1 MTDAQLWLA
10 AIEIGAFFSL
20 IALGMYLVVVGA
32 DFFNFAMGPYAM
44 AAAMASSWVAINY
57 GLALWIAM
65 PLGDRGSVALSI
77 LTEKLVVK
85 QVQKRSGRGGELPAL
100 VAVTAVLFGIQQLA
114 GTVFG
119 RTPLPGQK
127 IFDFDPISVLGA
139 TVDSSTVVLVVG
151 TAVIFVGIGLW
162 LNRSTSGRLLRAVG
176 DSPDAARV
184 LGLPVDRVRLIAF
197 TLAGVIAAV
206 AGLLFAPKAGVQ
218 FTSGLS
224 WTLTAF
230 IALVIGG
237 TGRSWA
243 PLIGG
248 MVLGVVQVFAPVLL
262 RCECCANRDS
272 VDCPGVLRFPS
283 GRLALEEGSRLM
295 ASLSTS
301 PLTSNPPTTSGR
313 SRTRM
318 LALSREALITVVVVA
333 AVLLWMGPS
342 LYRQDLVFLAATYS
356 LIALGMYVPF
366 VLAGSLSMAYSAY
379 AAIGAYAVALIS
391 VRTGLSMWWGWIL
404 GALAAAAVAV
414 LLSLATQKLSGFY
427 LAAVTL
433 LFGIA
438 FEHWLIDG
446 PSFTGGSA
454 GISGVETVTM
464 FGWEPPRY
472 LLVVFAILFVCLI
485 AVAVDRLRKSVWGLM
500 LQAAR
505 DNRNVARSSGV
516 NPAHLTVVALAIGAA
531 IASTGGSLFT
541 VSVQAVTPETFT
553 LSIVFLA
560 IFMPIIGGRGSAWGG
575 APLGALIVVIVTL
588 NMPGYQGS
596 GELLLAGAVL
606 VILIVAPGGG

>member
-1 MTDAQLWLA
+1 
-10 AIEIGAFFSL
+10 
-20 IALGMYLVVVGA
+20 
-32 DFFNFAMGPYAM
+32 
-44 AAAMASSWVAINY
+44 MASSWVAINY

-65 PLGDRGSVALSI
+65 PLGIAVAVALSI

-85 QVQKRSGRGGELPAL
+85 QVQKRSGRGELPAL

-248 MVLGVVQVFAPVLL
+248 MVLGVVQVFAPYYF
-262 RCECCANRDS
+262 
-272 VDCPGVLRFPS
+272 G
-283 GRLALEEGSRLM
+283 
-295 ASLSTS
+295 AS
-301 PLTSNPPTTSGR
+301 
-313 SRTRM
+313 
-318 LALSREALITVVVVA
+318 A
-333 AVLLWMGPS
+333 AQTAIL
-342 LYRQDLVFLAATYS
+342 
-356 LIALGMYVPF
+356 LIALVFFAFRPEG
-366 VLAGSLSMAYSAY
+366 
-379 AAIGAYAVALIS
+379 
-391 VRTGLSMWWGWIL
+391 
-404 GALAAAAVAV
+404 
-414 LLSLATQKLSGFY
+414 LLS
-427 LAAVTL
+427 
-433 LFGIA
+433 
-438 FEHWLIDG
+438 
-446 PSFTGGSA
+446 
-454 GISGVETVTM
+454 
-464 FGWEPPRY
+464 
-472 LLVVFAILFVCLI
+472 
-485 AVAVDRLRKSVWGLM
+485 RKV
-500 LQAAR
+500 R
-505 DNRNVARSSGV
+505 V
-516 NPAHLTVVALAIGAA
+516 
-531 IASTGGSLFT
+531 
-541 VSVQAVTPETFT
+541 
-553 LSIVFLA
+553 
-560 IFMPIIGGRGSAWGG
+560 
-575 APLGALIVVIVTL
+575 
-588 NMPGYQGS
+588 
-596 GELLLAGAVL
+596 
-606 VILIVAPGGG
+606 

>member
-65 PLGDRGSVALSI
+65 PLGIAMAVALSI

-85 QVQKRSGRGGELPAL
+85 QVQKRSGRGELPAL

-248 MVLGVVQVFAPVLL
+248 MVLGVVQVFAPYYF
-262 RCECCANRDS
+262 
-272 VDCPGVLRFPS
+272 G
-283 GRLALEEGSRLM
+283 
-295 ASLSTS
+295 AS
-301 PLTSNPPTTSGR
+301 
-313 SRTRM
+313 
-318 LALSREALITVVVVA
+318 A
-333 AVLLWMGPS
+333 AQTAIL
-342 LYRQDLVFLAATYS
+342 
-356 LIALGMYVPF
+356 LIALVFFAFRPEG
-366 VLAGSLSMAYSAY
+366 
-379 AAIGAYAVALIS
+379 
-391 VRTGLSMWWGWIL
+391 
-404 GALAAAAVAV
+404 
-414 LLSLATQKLSGFY
+414 LLS
-427 LAAVTL
+427 
-433 LFGIA
+433 
-438 FEHWLIDG
+438 
-446 PSFTGGSA
+446 
-454 GISGVETVTM
+454 
-464 FGWEPPRY
+464 
-472 LLVVFAILFVCLI
+472 
-485 AVAVDRLRKSVWGLM
+485 RKV
-500 LQAAR
+500 R
-505 DNRNVARSSGV
+505 V
-516 NPAHLTVVALAIGAA
+516 
-531 IASTGGSLFT
+531 
-541 VSVQAVTPETFT
+541 
-553 LSIVFLA
+553 
-560 IFMPIIGGRGSAWGG
+560 
-575 APLGALIVVIVTL
+575 
-588 NMPGYQGS
+588 
-596 GELLLAGAVL
+596 
-606 VILIVAPGGG
+606 